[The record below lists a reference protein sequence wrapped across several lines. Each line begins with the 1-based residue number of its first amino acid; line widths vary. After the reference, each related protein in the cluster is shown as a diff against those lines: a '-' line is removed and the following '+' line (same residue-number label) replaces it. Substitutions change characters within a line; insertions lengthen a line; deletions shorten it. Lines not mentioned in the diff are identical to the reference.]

1 MGVGRAA
8 GAEGTTGWPGGRAV
22 IAGATTGAV
31 DVAGGFVVG
40 ITAGFVA
47 GITVGA
53 MGSVVCR
60 LRSGLSS
67 AAGVRPPAGPCASRL
82 RDDGNCG
89 STGAG
94 RMISY
99 EPSAHAITSG
109 SRSEASLPPTTVPMI
124 SPRR

>member
-1 MGVGRAA
+1 MGVA
-8 GAEGTTGWPGGRAV
+8 GALGAEATGWPGGRAG
-22 IAGATTGAV
+22 IP
-31 DVAGGFVVG
+31 VAGTAVGVVVGFVV
-40 ITAGFVA
+40 VA
-47 GITVGA
+47 TGVA

-67 AAGVRPPAGPCASRL
+67 AAGVRPQARPCVSRL

-99 EPSAHAITSG
+99 EPSTHAITSG
-109 SRSEASLPPTTVPMI
+109 NRSEASLPPTTVPMI

>member
-8 GAEGTTGWPGGRAV
+8 GADGTGWPGGRDTIPGAAV
-22 IAGATTGAV
+22 GAIGVVAAGLV
-31 DVAGGFVVG
+31 VAGVVA
-40 ITAGFVA
+40 AGVVV

-60 LRSGLSS
+60 LRSGLGS
-67 AAGVRPPAGPCASRL
+67 APGVRPPAGPCASRL

-94 RMISY
+94 RMIS
-99 EPSAHAITSG
+99 
-109 SRSEASLPPTTVPMI
+109 
-124 SPRR
+124 